1 MGQLTLAKAKEILPK
16 YTTEDHL
23 FTHAA
28 AVSAAMGAMAAI
40 YGGDKDHWEA
50 IGYLHDVDY
59 EKYTNEHCHHVREF
73 LAPEGVVEDDIKTI
87 ISHGYGLCTDEV
99 IPTTDIEKSLFTVD
113 ELTGVVHAYALM
125 RPEGITGMDVKG
137 LKKKFKDKRFAA
149 GCNRDV
155 IKKGFE
161 MLGLDQNVVM
171 QACIDGMTEHKDELG
186 LK

>member
-1 MGQLTLAKAKEILPK
+1 MYKRQ
-16 YTTEDHL
+16 
-23 FTHAA
+23 
-28 AVSAAMGAMAAI
+28 
-40 YGGDKDHWEA
+40 
-50 IGYLHDVDY
+50 
-59 EKYTNEHCHHVREF
+59 
-73 LAPEGVVEDDIKTI
+73 
-87 ISHGYGLCTDEV
+87 DEV

>member
-59 EKYTNEHCHHVREF
+59 EKYPNEQQFHEQ
-73 LAPEGVVEDDIKTI
+73 L
-87 ISHGYGLCTDEV
+87 
-99 IPTTDIEKSLFTVD
+99 
-113 ELTGVVHAYALM
+113 
-125 RPEGITGMDVKG
+125 
-137 LKKKFKDKRFAA
+137 
-149 GCNRDV
+149 
-155 IKKGFE
+155 
-161 MLGLDQNVVM
+161 
-171 QACIDGMTEHKDELG
+171 
-186 LK
+186 

>member
-59 EKYTNEHCHHVREF
+59 EKYPNEHCHHVREF
-73 LAPEGVVEDDIKTI
+73 LAPEGVDEDDIKTI

-99 IPTTDIEKSLFTVD
+99 IPTTDIEKVSL
-113 ELTGVVHAYALM
+113 
-125 RPEGITGMDVKG
+125 R
-137 LKKKFKDKRFAA
+137 
-149 GCNRDV
+149 
-155 IKKGFE
+155 
-161 MLGLDQNVVM
+161 
-171 QACIDGMTEHKDELG
+171 
-186 LK
+186 